1 MTIPLTLSHIIHAVT
16 SGAARAAEILLHL
29 TPEPRHNAEV
39 AAYRLG
45 YCAART
51 SGSRS
56 TCAPPPRTSS
66 IWLTPWHRPRSGP
79 RPRASSR
86 PAIRSGSSR
95 TATDFDGPE
104 TRIAPHTR
112 RGGWDSGVGGIPR
125 RRIGTGRGSVSGAV
139 RRTRSLNRDLIAVD
153 EHEAAVVEPEGPP
166 PRGIGEA
173 NSADLDCVADVAPSS
188 TTVARLS
195 FSVSGTPAPASRPR
209 CAMRDCERWP
219 DQQAY
224 TCSSPAASI
233 GRRASKGHRGRHH
246 LNGWSRRHRPRPA
259 TKFSAPQTIT
269 GGRHQINTGPPPKL
283 GTFSNTS
290 TTAWRP

>member
-1 MTIPLTLSHIIHAVT
+1 MGL
-16 SGAARAAEILLHL
+16 
-29 TPEPRHNAEV
+29 RHRV
-39 AAYRLG
+39 
-45 YCAART
+45 
-51 SGSRS
+51 
-56 TCAPPPRTSS
+56 
-66 IWLTPWHRPRSGP
+66 
-79 RPRASSR
+79 
-86 PAIRSGSSR
+86 
-95 TATDFDGPE
+95 
-104 TRIAPHTR
+104 APHTR

-125 RRIGTGRGSVSGAV
+125 RRIGTGRGSVFGAV